1 MGSSLTGLDTSFSSG
16 WEFWFSRQLDCSQPG
31 GRVPRNGS
39 NACGS
44 RTTRRSED
52 WRDGFSVKRRHSRRC
67 ATLTI
72 ALRTG
77 PKAPQRGLRGRNR
90 PEPSPSS
97 QIAPDRL
104 PEDSPNSISQSILSV
119 WSGSQTVGNFT
130 SPSHSLA
137 RLCSAVSEVLL
148 LIREGQPRHARQAHW
163 GMDSMQQAFLN
174 CCRLL
179 RAQLFAL
186 FRQAVWAFRNHQ

>member
-16 WEFWFSRQLDCSQPG
+16 REFWSSWPLDCSQPG
-31 GRVPRNGS
+31 GRVPVTEVMSGGARRRESQKTG
-39 NACGS
+39 GVDS
-44 RTTRRSED
+44 RLK
-52 WRDGFSVKRRHSRRC
+52 GGHSRRC
-67 ATLTI
+67 TTFTI

-77 PKAPQRGLRGRNR
+77 PKAPQRGLRRRNR
-90 PEPSPSS
+90 PEPSLSS

-104 PEDSPNSISQSILSV
+104 PEDSPNSISQPILSV

-137 RLCSAVSEVLL
+137 RLCSAVSEVPL
-148 LIREGQPRHARQAHW
+148 LIWEGQPRHARQAHW